1 MRYYQYISDAKAE
14 MLFQQIPAGF
24 LDGLKVELGFD
35 FGLFKGKLGGEQPS
49 KASRVARVEAVER
62 YLDKNDII
70 KSEPEEKSWLRGS
83 FSAKVGY
90 LSDCPGLVL
99 FGGTFNGATLILAGS
114 EAHLLSGSANP
125 GKDVGWSFM
134 PRLLDALRDY
144 LDFNYDFLDISTK
157 GKLHPAEVAEDR
169 IFGGSVGSGSSMV
182 EALRTIPEQ
191 SLRGIEMDVS
201 FLARM
206 FWVKANGNGQ
216 VLALGS
222 PLYVA

>member
-35 FGLFKGKLGGEQPS
+35 FGLFKGKLSGEQPS
-49 KASRVARVEAVER
+49 KASRVARVEAVEK
-62 YLDKNDII
+62 YLEQNDTL
-70 KSEPEEKSWLRGS
+70 KSSPEEKSWLRGS
-83 FSAKVGY
+83 YSAKVGY

-99 FGGTFNGATLILAGS
+99 FGGTFNGTTLLLAGS

-144 LDFNYDFLDISTK
+144 LDFNYELLDIKPNS
-157 GKLHPAEVAEDR
+157 KLNPAEVAEDR
-169 IFGGSVGSGSSMV
+169 IFGGPIGSSSSMIEV
-182 EALRTIPEQ
+182 LRSLPEE
-191 SLRGIEMDVS
+191 SLRGIEMEVF

-222 PLYVA
+222 PLYIA